1 MSEAQHLSDLVL
13 DRILLGEDVGA
24 ARAHLEN
31 CVECRA
37 RLEALDRTAL
47 EFRKTAPIPMMAA
60 RTRRRLNAKP
70 RMIFSSLG
78 ALAAAAIVLLFLA
91 RPDDPD
97 VRLKGGVAL
106 SVYRQRDP
114 AAESL
119 LPHARVRP
127 GDVLRFGVKTPRAGF
142 AAVASIDGAGVVTI
156 YAPPGP
162 ELEAIAAG
170 KEQILDGTV
179 ELDATLG
186 TERLI
191 ALVCKDKLRTGEV
204 RDAIA
209 RARIAGK
216 GDDAEHAVG
225 GCATTSFSL
234 DKVAR

>member
-1 MSEAQHLSDLVL
+1 MSEQQHLSDLLL
-13 DRILLGEDVGA
+13 DRILVGEDVGA
-24 ARAHLEN
+24 ARAHLDA
-31 CVECRA
+31 CAECRA
-37 RLEALDRTAL
+37 RLEALDRAAL
-47 EFRKTAPIPMMAA
+47 EFRRTAPIQMMAA
-60 RTRRRLNAKP
+60 RTRRRLNATP

-78 ALAAAAIVLLFLA
+78 AIAAAAIVLLLVV

-106 SVYRQRDP
+106 SVYRQRDA

-127 GDVLRFGVKTPRAGF
+127 GDALRFGVKSPRAGF

-170 KEQILDGTV
+170 KEQLLDGTV

-186 TERLI
+186 QERLI
-191 ALVCKDKLRTGEV
+191 AFVCKDALRTGEV
-204 RDAIA
+204 RAAIERA
-209 RARIAGK
+209 RA
-216 GDDAEHAVG
+216 DAEHAVG
-225 GCATTSFSL
+225 GCAATSFVVE
-234 DKVAR
+234 KVAR